1 MSPRNSIF
9 AGIACIVVGL
19 PPLAI
24 GTGLLSAAPG
34 KPHAPL
40 WVVTL
45 AGSCFVVLGVS
56 FLVPSARA
64 RTRGFLV
71 GATVTMMAIIFDWI
85 AFGPGERHFS
95 ATISFGGIA
104 GGSGSGETSGRI
116 LFGICAIALDG
127 LATWGWYRW
136 LKGPAQ
142 DVQ

>member
-34 KPHAPL
+34 KLHAP
-40 WVVTL
+40 
-45 AGSCFVVLGVS
+45 
-56 FLVPSARA
+56 
-64 RTRGFLV
+64 
-71 GATVTMMAIIFDWI
+71 
-85 AFGPGERHFS
+85 
-95 ATISFGGIA
+95 
-104 GGSGSGETSGRI
+104 GRI

-136 LKGPAQ
+136 LKGPGQ